1 MNRRTYLLLILRNV
15 AFAVS
20 LVLVMM
26 LLCTVFGGCTTTKYV
41 PVESV
46 RTEYRDKD
54 NTELLDVIRT
64 LTERLHQK
72 ERQVDSLMQ
81 SHNERL
87 VLNDKGD
94 TLRHDRETIVYRSS
108 HRETELERL
117 LESKNDSIRYLRQQ
131 LESIKADTIPVPY
144 PVEKPLSRWEQSKM
158 DFGGFALGGIAVAL
172 CIAVVWLI
180 KKFRK

>member
-26 LLCTVFGGCTTTKYV
+26 LLCALFGSCITKYV

-54 NTELLDVIRT
+54 NTELLDVIKS

-108 HRETELERL
+108 HRETELEKL
-117 LESKNDSIRYLRQQ
+117 LEAKNDSIRYLRQK
-131 LESIKADTIPVPY
+131 LESIKADSIPVPY
-144 PVEKPLSRWEQSKM
+144 PVERPLSRWEQTKM
-158 DFGGFALGGIAVAL
+158 DFGGFALGGVTVVL

-180 KKFRK
+180 RKFRR

>member
-20 LVLVMM
+20 FIIVAM
-26 LLCTVFGGCTTTKYV
+26 LLCALFGSCITKYV

-46 RTEYRDKD
+46 RTEYHDKD
-54 NTELLDVIRT
+54 NTELLDVIKS

-108 HRETELERL
+108 RRETELEKL
-117 LESKNDSIRYLRQQ
+117 LESKNDSIRYFRQK
-131 LESIKADTIPVPY
+131 LESIKADSIPVPY
-144 PVEKPLSRWEQSKM
+144 PVERSLTRWEQTKM
-158 DFGGFALGGIAVAL
+158 DFGGFALGGVAVVL

-180 KKFRK
+180 RKIRR

>member
-26 LLCTVFGGCTTTKYV
+26 LLCTLFGSCTTTKYV

-54 NTELLDVIRT
+54 NTELLDVIKS

-131 LESIKADTIPVPY
+131 LESIKADSIPVPY
-144 PVEKPLSRWEQSKM
+144 PVEKPLSRWEQTKM
-158 DFGGFALGGIAVAL
+158 DLGGMAIGGLIIALCVAVA
-172 CIAVVWLI
+172 WLI

>member
-26 LLCTVFGGCTTTKYV
+26 LLCALFGSCITKYV

-54 NTELLDVIRT
+54 NTELLDVIKT

-108 HRETELERL
+108 HRETELEKL
-117 LESKNDSIRYLRQQ
+117 LEAKNDSIRYLRQK
-131 LESIKADTIPVPY
+131 LESIKADSIPVPY
-144 PVEKPLSRWEQSKM
+144 PVEKPLSRWEQTKM
-158 DFGGFALGGIAVAL
+158 DFGGFALGGIVVVL

-180 KKFRK
+180 RKFRR

>member
-26 LLCTVFGGCTTTKYV
+26 LLCALFGSCTTTKYV

-131 LESIKADTIPVPY
+131 LESIKADTIPDPY

-158 DFGGFALGGIAVAL
+158 DFGGFAIGGIAVAL

>member
-20 LVLVMM
+20 IIIVGM
-26 LLCTVFGGCTTTKYV
+26 LLCSLLGSCTTTKYV

-54 NTELLDVIRT
+54 NIELLDVIKS

-72 ERQVDSLMQ
+72 ERQVDSLTQ

-108 HRETELERL
+108 HRERELEKL
-117 LESKNDSIRYLRQQ
+117 LESKNDSIRYLRQK
-131 LESIKADTIPVPY
+131 LESIKADSIPVPY
-144 PVEKPLSRWEQSKM
+144 PVERSLSRWEHAKM
-158 DFGGFALGGIAVAL
+158 DFGGFALGGIAVVL

-180 KKFRK
+180 RKFRR

>member
-26 LLCTVFGGCTTTKYV
+26 LLCALFGSCITKYV

-54 NTELLDVIRT
+54 NTELLDVIKT

-81 SHNERL
+81 SHSERL
-87 VLNDKGD
+87 VLNDNGD

-117 LESKNDSIRYLRQQ
+117 LEAKNDSIRYLRQK
-131 LESIKADTIPVPY
+131 LESIKADSIPVPY
-144 PVEKPLSRWEQSKM
+144 PVEKPLSRWEQTKM
-158 DFGGFALGGIAVAL
+158 DFGGFALGGIAVVL

-180 KKFRK
+180 RKFRR

>member
-26 LLCTVFGGCTTTKYV
+26 LLCAIFGSCTTTKYV

-46 RTEYRDKD
+46 RTEYREKD
-54 NTELLDVIRT
+54 NSELFDVIKS

-117 LESKNDSIRYLRQQ
+117 LEAKNDSLRYLRQQ
-131 LESIKADTIPVPY
+131 LESIKADSIPAPY
-144 PVEKPLSRWEQSKM
+144 PVEKPLSRWEQTKM
-158 DFGGFALGGIAVAL
+158 DLGGFALGGVAVVL
-172 CIAVVWLI
+172 CFAVVWLI